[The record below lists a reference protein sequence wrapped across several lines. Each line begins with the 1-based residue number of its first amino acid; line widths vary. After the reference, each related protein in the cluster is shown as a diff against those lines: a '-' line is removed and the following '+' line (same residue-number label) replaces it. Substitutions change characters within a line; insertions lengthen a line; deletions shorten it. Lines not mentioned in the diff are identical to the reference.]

1 MYGSVRPSRQVG
13 LTPPVQNCLS
23 ENDPVYFI
31 LDSVTDLDISTITA
45 KYEQEQGGLPPYS
58 PRMMVALLLYSYFG
72 GVFSSRTI
80 VQACQE
86 RLTFR
91 AIVGDNI
98 PNWRT
103 ISDFRK
109 LHMKELEGLFVQV
122 LKLCQ
127 KAGLVEL
134 GHIGSDGTEVKAK
147 AGRQK
152 GSSYCR
158 MKKEEQRLQHKIH
171 RLLREA
177 EAVDQQEDQLYV
189 TDCGGRE
196 SAEHSVHPQNGLEL
210 MWPVQGALETEAKD
224 SVGQA
229 KADIRDDRRPNQG
242 RKHTVILDISGDSEI
257 RPPTWEEAAQKC
269 VEVYREVISKHKN
282 CRKR

>member
-1 MYGSVRPSRQVG
+1 VEVP
-13 LTPPVQNCLS
+13 PPVQNRLS

-109 LHMKELEGLFVQV
+109 LHMKELEGLFIQV
-122 LKLCQ
+122 LELCQ
-127 KAGLVEL
+127 KAGLVEV
-134 GHIGSDGTEVKAK
+134 GHTGSEGTEGKTT

-152 GSSYCR
+152 GTNCCQ
-158 MKKEEQRLQHKIH
+158 MKKEEQRLQRTIH

-196 SAEHSVHPQNGLEL
+196 SAEHSVHEEDGLEL
-210 MWPVQGALETEAKD
+210 MWPIQGAVETEAED
-224 SVGQA
+224 CVRQT
-229 KADIRDDRRPNQG
+229 KADRRRDRWRDQG
-242 RKHTVILDISGDSEI
+242 TKHTVILDITAGSEI
-257 RPPTWEEAAQKC
+257 RPPTWEETARKC
-269 VEVYREVISKHKN
+269 AEVYWDVTSKHKN
-282 CRKR
+282 CRRTS

>member
-1 MYGSVRPSRQVG
+1 MYGSVSPSRQVG
-13 LTPPVQNCLS
+13 LPPPVQNRLS

-72 GVFSSRTI
+72 GIFSSRTI

-109 LHMKELEGLFVQV
+109 LHMKELEGLFIQV
-122 LKLCQ
+122 LELCQ
-127 KAGLVEL
+127 KAGLVEV
-134 GHIGSDGTEVKAK
+134 GHTGSEGTEGKAS

-152 GSSYCR
+152 GTSCCR

-196 SAEHSVHPQNGLEL
+196 SAEHSVHQQNGLEL

-224 SVGQA
+224 SVRQT
-229 KADIRDDRRPNQG
+229 KADRRSDRWPNQG
-242 RKHTVILDISGDSEI
+242 TKHTVILDITADSEI
-257 RPPTWEEAAQKC
+257 RPPTWEEAARKC

-282 CRKR
+282 

>member
-1 MYGSVRPSRQVG
+1 MYGSVNLNRQVEV
-13 LTPPVQNCLS
+13 PPPGQNRLC

-80 VQACQE
+80 VQACKE

-152 GSSYCR
+152 GTSYCQ
-158 MKKEEQRLQHKIH
+158 MKKEEQRLQHEIH
-171 RLLREA
+171 RLLSEA

-189 TDCGGRE
+189 TDPGRKE
-196 SAEHSVHPQNGLEL
+196 STEYSIHLQNGPEW
-210 MWPVQGALETEAKD
+210 MWRVKGALETEDKD
-224 SVGQA
+224 SVKQA

-269 VEVYREVISKHKN
+269 AEVYRDVISKHKN
-282 CRKR
+282 CRRT